1 MARDARGL
9 SGRIDGTRR
18 RVLARELRAWLR
30 EERGE
35 EVGELAAGILL
46 DFVLDLAG
54 PDIHNAALA
63 DAARAFREHA
73 AIVEADLAALARDAF
88 EPRAAAD

>member
-1 MARDARGL
+1 MAGDARGL
-9 SGRIDGTRR
+9 SGRIDGARR
-18 RVLARELRAWLR
+18 RALARELRAWLR

-35 EVGELAAGILL
+35 DVGELAAGILL

-54 PDIHNAALA
+54 PDIHN
-63 DAARAFREHA
+63 AARAFREHA

-88 EPRAAAD
+88 EPRE